1 MEILVVDIE
10 TGNIDAKNKQKQF
23 DVENCLICE
32 IGIVNLNLD
41 SGEIK
46 PVFDQICREDISP
59 DPESW
64 VFKNTSLTCKMV
76 NKSTHLKDFKDE
88 LQKIF
93 NSKPVTSWNQEFD
106 FKHLECPSR
115 CLTIPLKYWD
125 PMVALTDLL
134 KIPSYSGNGYK
145 FPSVTEAYNYFN
157 PEKSLEQNHRALDDA
172 KIAANIIFQAVEK
185 WSILKNEWDKYV

>member
-10 TGNIDAKNKQKQF
+10 IGNIDVTKDKWA
-23 DVENCLICE
+23 VENCLICE
-32 IGIVNLNLD
+32 IGIVNLDLD

-46 PVFDQICREDISP
+46 PVFDQTCREDISP

-76 NKSTHLKDFKDE
+76 NESTHLKDFKDE

-93 NSKPVTSWNQEFD
+93 NSKPVTSWNHEFD

-115 CLTIPLKYWD
+115 CLTIPTKFWD
-125 PMVALTDLL
+125 PKRTLKNFL
-134 KIPSYSGNGYK
+134 KIPFDSGTGYK
-145 FPSVTEAYNYFN
+145 WPKVTEAFKYFYPN
-157 PEKSLEQNHRALDDA
+157 KKWQQNHRAIDDA
-172 KIAANIIFQAVEK
+172 TIEAAIIFQATEK
-185 WSILKNEWDKYV
+185 WPILKNEMEQYVL